1 VAGDEAVTGGCLYG
15 LGVGPGDPE
24 LVTLKAARILQACPV
39 VAYPA
44 PDDGESFARSIV
56 ADLMPAGVT
65 EIPMVIPMRTERY
78 PAFEVY
84 DAAAGTIGGHLDA
97 GRDVA
102 VLCEGDPFFYGS
114 FMYLFSRLAG
124 RYRIEIVPGVTS
136 LTACAAAFGRPLAGL
151 NDVLS
156 VVPATLSEDQLYN
169 LLQIADAVAIMKV
182 GRHLEKVRRV
192 LDDLGM
198 TAKAAYVERAT
209 LPNQKAMPLARLDA
223 REAPYFSM
231 ILVYRGGEPWR

>member
-1 VAGDEAVTGGCLYG
+1 MTGACLYG

-44 PDDGESFARSIV
+44 PDDGVSFARSID

-136 LTACAAAFGRPLAGL
+136 LTACAAALGRPLAGR

-156 VVPATLSEDQLYN
+156 VVPATLDEGALRDRLEA
-169 LLQIADAVAIMKV
+169 ADAAAIIKL
-182 GRHLEKVRRV
+182 GRHLDKVRRV
-192 LDDLGM
+192 LDHLGL
-198 TAKAAYVERAT
+198 TGRAGYVERAT
-209 LPNQKAMPLARLDA
+209 LPNQKAVPLARLDV
-223 REAPYFSM
+223 EMAPYFSM
-231 ILVYRGGEPWR
+231 ILVYRGGEPWP

>member
-1 VAGDEAVTGGCLYG
+1 MTGGCLYG

-44 PDDGESFARSIV
+44 PDDGVSFARSIV

-136 LTACAAAFGRPLAGL
+136 LTACAAALGRPLAGR

-156 VVPATLSEDQLYN
+156 VVPATLDEGALRDRLEA
-169 LLQIADAVAIMKV
+169 ADAAAIIKL
-182 GRHLEKVRRV
+182 GRHLDKVRRV
-192 LDDLGM
+192 LDHLGL
-198 TAKAAYVERAT
+198 TGRAGYVERAT
-209 LPNQKAMPLARLDA
+209 LPNQKAVPLARLDV
-223 REAPYFSM
+223 EMAPYFSM
-231 ILVYRGGEPWR
+231 ILVYRGGEPWP

>member
-1 VAGDEAVTGGCLYG
+1 MTGGCLYG

-56 ADLMPAGVT
+56 AGLLPAGTT
-65 EIPMVIPMRTERY
+65 EIPIVIPMRAECF
-78 PAFEVY
+78 PACEVY
-84 DAAAGTIGGHLDA
+84 DQAAGTIGGHLDA

-114 FMYLFSRLAG
+114 FMYLFERLAG
-124 RYRIEIVPGVTS
+124 RYPAEIVPGVTS
-136 LTACAAAFGRPLAGL
+136 FTACAAALGRPLAGR

-156 VVPATLSEDQLYN
+156 VVPATLPEDELRRR
-169 LLQIADAVAIMKV
+169 LETADAAAIIKV
-182 GRHLEKVRRV
+182 GRHLDKVRRV
-192 LDDLGM
+192 LEDLGL
-198 TAKAAYVERAT
+198 TGSAGYVERAT
-209 LPNQKAMPLARLDA
+209 LPNQKAKPLARLEA
-223 REAPYFSM
+223 GEAPYFSM
-231 ILVYRGGEPWR
+231 ILVYRGGVSWR

>member
-1 VAGDEAVTGGCLYG
+1 MTGGCLYG

-39 VAYPA
+39 IAYPA

-56 ADLMPAGVT
+56 ADLMPAGVI

-78 PAFEVY
+78 PALEVY

-97 GRDVA
+97 GHDVA

-124 RYRIEIVPGVTS
+124 HYRIEIVPGVTS
-136 LTACAAAFGRPLAGL
+136 LTACAAAFGRPLVGL

-156 VVPATLSEDQLYN
+156 VVPATLSEDQLYD
-169 LLQIADAVAIMKV
+169 LLQIADAVAIIKV

-198 TAKAAYVERAT
+198 TAKAAYIERAT
-209 LPNQKAMPLARLDA
+209 LATQKAMPLARLDA
-223 REAPYFSM
+223 KEAPYFSM
-231 ILVYRGGEPWR
+231 ILVYHGGELWY

>member
-1 VAGDEAVTGGCLYG
+1 MTGGCLYG

-44 PDDGESFARSIV
+44 PDDGVSFARSIV

-136 LTACAAAFGRPLAGL
+136 LTACAAALGRPLAGR

-156 VVPATLSEDQLYN
+156 VVPATLDEGALRDRLEA
-169 LLQIADAVAIMKV
+169 ADAAAIIKL
-182 GRHLEKVRRV
+182 GRHLDKVRRV
-192 LDDLGM
+192 LDHLGL
-198 TAKAAYVERAT
+198 TGSAGYVERAT
-209 LPNQKAMPLARLDA
+209 LPNQKAVPLARLDV
-223 REAPYFSM
+223 EMAPYFSM
-231 ILVYRGGEPWR
+231 ILVYRGGEPWP

>member
-1 VAGDEAVTGGCLYG
+1 MTGACLYG

-44 PDDGESFARSIV
+44 PDEGVSFARSIV
-56 ADLMPAGVT
+56 ADLMPPGVT
-65 EIPMVIPMRTERY
+65 EVPMVIPMRTERY
-78 PAFEVY
+78 PALEIY
-84 DAAAGTIGGHLDA
+84 DAAAATIGGHLDA

-156 VVPATLSEDQLYN
+156 VVPATVSEDELYD
-169 LLQIADAVAIMKV
+169 LLQIADAVAIIKV

-198 TAKAAYVERAT
+198 TAKAAYIERAT
-209 LPNQKAMPLARLDA
+209 LPNQKAVLLARLDA
-223 REAPYFSM
+223 KEAPYFSM
-231 ILVYRGGEPWR
+231 ILVYRGGELWY